1 MAKRLHLLRELVPRA
16 ARIAVLV
23 DPADV
28 ANTETT
34 VRDAKAAALAIG
46 PQIQILNANTGREI
60 DSAFESTGAR
70 WLRSP
75 LRRGLSLL
83 GRRLWRAIN

>member
-1 MAKRLHLLRELVPRA
+1 VAKRLHLLRELVPRA
-16 ARIAVLV
+16 ARIAVLI

-46 PQIQILNANTGREI
+46 SQIQILNANTGRKI
-60 DSAFESTGAR
+60 DSAFESTARDGYEALFVVASPYLAGVYGA
-70 WLRSP
+70 L
-75 LRRGLSLL
+75 
-83 GRRLWRAIN
+83 